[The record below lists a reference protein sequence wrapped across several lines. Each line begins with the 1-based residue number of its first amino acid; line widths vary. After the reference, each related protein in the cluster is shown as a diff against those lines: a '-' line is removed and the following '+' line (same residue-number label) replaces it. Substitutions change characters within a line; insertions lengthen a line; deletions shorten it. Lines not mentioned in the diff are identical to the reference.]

1 MPGVNKKSNN
11 YFMQALLAD
20 GAIIA
25 MKVESYKQCVNIC
38 IDVNGPKEPNRVGID
53 VFPMAFGASYNDN
66 YKGVNP
72 LLLSGYCTK

>member
-25 MKVESYKQCVNIC
+25 MKVESYKQCVNIW